1 VSFIQT
7 DAAINPGNSGGPLL
21 NAQGQVIGVNTAIRA
36 DAQGLGF
43 AIPIET
49 AFRVANELFTTG
61 EADHPFLG
69 IEMVD
74 ISATTKQQLAQENK
88 INIQPDV
95 GIAIKKVV
103 ENSPAQIGGLLPGDV
118 IQKINGKPIKIEAQV
133 HKIVESST
141 VGDILTIEVNR
152 NGKIQV
158 FKIRSEKHPQ

>member
-1 VSFIQT
+1 
-7 DAAINPGNSGGPLL
+7 
-21 NAQGQVIGVNTAIRA
+21 
-36 DAQGLGF
+36 
-43 AIPIET
+43 
-49 AFRVANELFTTG
+49 
-61 EADHPFLG
+61 
-69 IEMVD
+69 
-74 ISATTKQQLAQENK
+74 
-88 INIQPDV
+88 V

>member
-1 VSFIQT
+1 
-7 DAAINPGNSGGPLL
+7 
-21 NAQGQVIGVNTAIRA
+21 
-36 DAQGLGF
+36 
-43 AIPIET
+43 
-49 AFRVANELFTTG
+49 
-61 EADHPFLG
+61 
-69 IEMVD
+69 MVD